1 MKNVEKS
8 IHQSLNDNLLFIAK
22 NNFYMDHMKSF
33 VYDKDDMYKVIVLR
47 YTRIRWRRCIL
58 INRIM

>member
-22 NNFYMDHMKSF
+22 NNFYMDNMKSF